1 MIASVRVL
9 LLAAVLMMS
18 VPSNIYSQ
26 AFNVTYDFASVTSGS
41 GGYTDP
47 TPPPTATGVTFDR
60 FIAVPAPGNPYNMGL
75 NPNASGRFSFT
86 GWPTGASNGSD
97 VFTGSIQT
105 GQYYQVTITP
115 NSGFSLSVSSIS
127 FTIQRSGTGIR
138 QYAVRSSADGYTNNL
153 PASVSGNANL
163 SVVSGN
169 IFQVADASTTA
180 NAGSSI
186 TLTSGHTDVTEP
198 LTFRFYGFNAEG
210 SAGTFSI
217 DNVNIIGSVA
227 AAGSKPVISLSSNLL
242 ALPVTNIGA
251 SSTALT
257 YTLSGTGLTGNVN
270 LQTAHPFSIS
280 TDNVSFGTSASVTN
294 FEAAVGKTIYVK
306 FSPTVAGLATGSITH
321 NSAGA
326 TEKSLTLTGEG
337 FDPGNL
343 SFDFNSCTVA
353 GEPGSGFIQYSSTG
367 AQVWNC
373 TNFGR
378 NGTNGIQINGYS
390 AGVVE
395 NEDWLIS
402 PPMDLSAGFNIP
414 VLRFWSRTEFSGPA
428 IQVLISTNYAGSGDP
443 AAASWTVLPAILP
456 GTASNVWTLSDNIDL
471 SAYKTSNVY
480 VAFKYISTAALG
492 AARWTLDDVQV
503 ANVSSYIQ
511 ATPAAA
517 NLGEVSVGSSSTAQA
532 VTLTGKG
539 FGDVTLSMN
548 SGWQL
553 SADNNSFG
561 SSLLL
566 SNASLASGT
575 TVYVRYTPLQKQLR
589 DTGLLKATATGLDS
603 VLAIYFASSYPKTTT
618 LDIATWNMAF
628 FGSNSTN
635 TATQSYKETQK
646 QNAKTVINRLNADV
660 VGVQEISSDSVWNV
674 MLSEMPGY
682 AAVLSPRWSRSFDAP
697 DPNFPPQKVGVLYN
711 PATMTLVSS
720 RAMFEN
726 IYDAARSGSNTL
738 PSYPSPQGASAFW
751 ASGRL
756 PFMATFNAN
765 INGAQKTLHI
775 VVIHAKSGSAAAEDY
790 NRRVYDA
797 RVLKDTLDTYY
808 ANDAVIIVGDYNDDV
823 INSTFAGQPSPY
835 KPFVDD
841 AANYVALT
849 QSFSAAGKGSFVGSG
864 NSMID
869 HLIVSN
875 EMNSLYLSGSADVED
890 PRTYISSYTSSTSDH
905 LPVFAR
911 FVLDQSLLPALL
923 QPLQGKVQQQTA
935 QLQWR
940 TLQEQNSSHFVVE
953 RAAGNS
959 DVFVPVAT
967 VKAAGNSSVAKQYQ
981 LNDGPL
987 GAGHYRYRLRLVDAD
1002 GSVQLSNIITLR
1014 VQAIQGYAIYPN
1026 PVQSQLQLHLP
1037 AAVQTVQWALRT
1049 ADGKLLASG
1058 KTATSATQPAI
1069 QTAVTGLP
1077 RGYYFLQLNE
1087 AQLKLVKQ

>member
-9 LLAAVLMMS
+9 LLAAVLMMC
-18 VPSNIYSQ
+18 VPSNLLSQ
-26 AFNVTYDFASVTSGS
+26 AFNVTYNFASVASGT

-47 TPPPTATGVTFDR
+47 TAVPTATGATFQS
-60 FIAVPAPGNPYNMGL
+60 FTAVPATGNPYSMGA
-75 NPNASGRFSFT
+75 NPNASGRFSFA
-86 GWPTGASNGSD
+86 GWPTGATSGSD
-97 VFTGSIQT
+97 VFSGSLQT

-115 NSGFSLSVSSIS
+115 NAGFSLSVSSIS

-138 QYAVRSSADGYTNNL
+138 QYAVRSSADGYSANL

-169 IFQVADASTTA
+169 IFQVSDASTAA

-186 TLTSGHTDVTEP
+186 SLSSGHTDVTGP

-227 AAGSKPVISLSSNLL
+227 AAGSTPVISLSSNLL
-242 ALPVTNIGA
+242 ALPLTNIGA
-251 SSTALT
+251 TSAALQ
-257 YTLSGTGLTGNVN
+257 YTVSGTGLAGNVTV
-270 LQTAHPFSIS
+270 QTAAPFSIS
-280 TDNVSFGTSASVTN
+280 TDNVSFGTTASITM
-294 FEAAVGKTIYVK
+294 FEAAVGKNIYVQ
-306 FSPTVAGLATGSITH
+306 FSPTVAGIANGSITH

-326 TEKSLTLTGEG
+326 VEKTITLNGQG
-337 FDPGNL
+337 FDPSNL
-343 SFDFNSCTVA
+343 NFNFNSCAVA
-353 GEPGSGFIQYSSTG
+353 GEPGSGFTQFSTTG

-373 TNFGR
+373 TSFGR
-378 NGTNGIQINGYS
+378 SSNGIQMNGFS

-402 PPMDLSAGFNIP
+402 PPMDLSVGFNIP
-414 VLRFWSRTEFSGPA
+414 VLRFWSRTEFNGPA
-428 IQVLISTNYAGSGDP
+428 MQVLISTNYSGSGNP
-443 AAASWTVLPAILP
+443 AAATWTVLPANLP
-456 GTASNVWTLSDNIDL
+456 GTASNTWTLSDNIDL
-471 SAYKTSNVY
+471 SAYKNSNVY
-480 VAFKYISTAALG
+480 VAFKYMSTVALG

-511 ATPAAA
+511 ASPAAA
-517 NLGEVSVGSSSTAQA
+517 NLGEVSVGSSSAAQA

-553 SADNNSFG
+553 SADNSSFG
-561 SSLLL
+561 SSLLV
-566 SNASLASGT
+566 SNASLTAGA
-575 TVYVRYTPLQKQLR
+575 TVYVRYAPLQKQLR
-589 DTGLLKATATGLDS
+589 DTGRLKATATGLDS
-603 VLAIYFASSYPKTTT
+603 VLAIYFASSYPKTET
-618 LDIATWNMAF
+618 LDVATWNMTF
-628 FGSNSTN
+628 FGSNSSN
-635 TATQSYKETQK
+635 TATQPYKETQK
-646 QNAKTVINRLNADV
+646 QNAKTVIDRLNADV

-674 MLSEMPGY
+674 LLSEMAGY

-711 PATMTLVSS
+711 AASMTLVSS
-720 RAMFEN
+720 RAMFES

-738 PSYPSPQGASAFW
+738 PLYPSPQGASAFW

-765 INGAQKTLHI
+765 INGVQRTLHV

-808 ANDAVIIVGDYNDDV
+808 ANDAVIIVGDYNDDA
-823 INSTFAGQPSPY
+823 INSTFTGQPSPY

-841 AANYVALT
+841 ATSYAALT
-849 QSFSAAGKGSFVGSG
+849 GGFSAAGKASFVGSG

-869 HLIVSN
+869 HLFVSN
-875 EMNSLYLSGSADVED
+875 EMNSIYLAGSADVED
-890 PRTYISSYTSSTSDH
+890 PRTYVTSYTSTTSDH

-911 FVLDQSLLPALL
+911 FVLDQPLPATL

-940 TLQEQNSSHFVVE
+940 TLQEQNTSHFIVE

-959 DVFVPVAT
+959 SVFVQVAT
-967 VKAAGNSSVAKQYQ
+967 VKAAGNSSVANQYQ
-981 LNDGPL
+981 FNDGPL
-987 GAGHYRYRLRLVDAD
+987 PAGNYRYRLRLVDTD
-1002 GSVQLSNIITLR
+1002 GSVQLSNTITLR
-1014 VQAIQGYAIYPN
+1014 VQATQGYAIYPN
-1026 PVQSQLQLHLP
+1026 PVQGQLQLQLP

-1058 KTATSATQPAI
+1058 KTAAAATQPAI

-1077 RGYYFLQLNE
+1077 TGYYWLQLNE
-1087 AQLKLVKQ
+1087 VQLKLVKQ

>member
-1 MIASVRVL
+1 MIASVRML
-9 LLAAVLMMS
+9 LLAAVLMIC
-18 VPSNIYSQ
+18 VPSNLFSQ
-26 AFNVTYDFASVTSGS
+26 AFNVTYNFASVASGT

-47 TPPPTATGVTFDR
+47 TTVPTATGATFES
-60 FIAVPAPGNPYNMGL
+60 FTAVPATGNPYNMGT
-75 NPNASGRFSFT
+75 NPNASGRFSFA
-86 GWPTGASNGSD
+86 GWPTGATSGSD
-97 VFTGSIQT
+97 VFTGSLQT

-115 NSGFSLSVSSIS
+115 NAGFSLSVSSIS

-138 QYAVRSSADGYTNNL
+138 QYAVRSSADGYTANL
-153 PASVSGNANL
+153 PASVSSNANL

-169 IFQVADASTTA
+169 IFQVTDASTTA
-180 NAGSSI
+180 NAGSTI
-186 TLTSGHTDVTEP
+186 TLSSGHTDVTGA

-227 AAGSKPVISLSSNLL
+227 AAGTKPVISLSSNLL
-242 ALPVTNIGA
+242 ALPLTNIGA
-251 SSTALT
+251 TSAAQQ
-257 YTLSGTGLTGNVN
+257 YTVSGTGLTGNVN
-270 LQTAHPFSIS
+270 LQTAAPFSIS
-280 TDNVSFGTSASVTN
+280 TDNVSFGSTASISM
-294 FEAAVGKTIYVK
+294 FEAAVGKNIYVK
-306 FSPTVAGLATGSITH
+306 FSPMVAGIANGSISH
-321 NSAGA
+321 NSTGA
-326 TEKSLTLTGEG
+326 AEKTITLNGQG

-343 SFDFNSCTVA
+343 NFDFNSCTVA
-353 GEPGSGFIQYSSTG
+353 GEPGSGFTQYSSTG

-373 TNFGR
+373 TSFGR
-378 NGTNGIQINGYS
+378 NGSNGVQMNGFS

-428 IQVLISTNYAGSGDP
+428 MQVLISINYSGSGNP
-443 AAASWTVLPAILP
+443 AAATWTTLPANLP
-456 GTASNVWTLSDNIDL
+456 GTASNTWTLSDNIDL

-480 VAFKYISTAALG
+480 VAFKYTSTVAQG
-492 AARWTLDDVQV
+492 AARWTVDDVQV
-503 ANVSSYIQ
+503 ANVNSYIQ
-511 ATPAAA
+511 ATPATA
-517 NLGEVSVGSSSTAQA
+517 NLGEVAIGSSSAAQA

-553 SADNNSFG
+553 SADNSSFG

-566 SNASLASGT
+566 SNASLAAGA
-575 TVYVRYTPLQKQLR
+575 TVYARYTPLQKQLR
-589 DTGLLKATATGLDS
+589 DTGRLKAVATGLDS
-603 VLAIYFASSYPKTTT
+603 VLAVFTASSYPKTET
-618 LDIATWNMAF
+618 LDVATWNMTF

-635 TATQSYKETQK
+635 TATQSYKENQK

-674 MLSEMPGY
+674 LLSEMPGY

-720 RAMFEN
+720 RAMFET

-738 PSYPSPQGASAFW
+738 PSYPSTQGASAFW

-765 INGAQKTLHI
+765 INGAQRTLHV
-775 VVIHAKSGSAAAEDY
+775 VVIHAKSGSAAVEDY

-797 RVLKDTLDTYY
+797 RVLKDTLDAYY
-808 ANDAVIIVGDYNDDV
+808 ANDAVIIVGDYNDDA
-823 INSTFAGQPSPY
+823 INSTFTGQLSPY

-841 AANYVALT
+841 AANYAALT
-849 QSFSAAGKGSFVGSG
+849 GGFSAAGKGSFVGSG

-869 HLIVSN
+869 HLFVSN
-875 EMNSLYLSGSADVED
+875 ELNNLYLTGSADVED
-890 PRTYISSYTSSTSDH
+890 SRTYVTSYTSTTSDH

-911 FVLDQSLLPALL
+911 FILDQSLPATL
-923 QPLQGKVQQQTA
+923 QPLQGRVQQQTA

-940 TLQEQNSSHFVVE
+940 TLQEQNTSHFAVE

-959 DVFVPVAT
+959 AVFVQVGT

-987 GAGHYRYRLRLVDAD
+987 VAGNYRYRLRLVDAD

-1014 VQAIQGYAIYPN
+1014 VQATQGYAIYPN
-1026 PVQSQLQLHLP
+1026 PVQGQLQLQLP
-1037 AAVQTVQWALRT
+1037 AAVQIVQWALRT
-1049 ADGKLLASG
+1049 SDGKLLASG
-1058 KTATSATQPAI
+1058 KTAAAATQSAL
-1069 QTAVTGLP
+1069 QTAVTSLP
-1077 RGYYFLQLNE
+1077 TGYYWLQLNE
-1087 AQLKLVKQ
+1087 VQLKLVKQ